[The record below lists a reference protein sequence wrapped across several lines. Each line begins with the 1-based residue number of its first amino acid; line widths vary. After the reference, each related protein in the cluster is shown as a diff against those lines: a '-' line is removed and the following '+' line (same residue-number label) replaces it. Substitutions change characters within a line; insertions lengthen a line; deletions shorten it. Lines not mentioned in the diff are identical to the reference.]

1 MRGLHQKEQDS
12 KAINAQ
18 SADGRVALTSC
29 LGGVSASV
37 GPLLAPA
44 GNLPWFGCCCKSF
57 FSPGMAVLEELKM
70 FLEVSEDFLS

>member
-12 KAINAQ
+12 EAINAQ
-18 SADGRVALTSC
+18 SADGREYQLVVALTSC

-37 GPLLAPA
+37 APLPAPA

-57 FSPGMAVLEELKM
+57 SPGTAVLEEL
-70 FLEVSEDFLS
+70 ECS